1 MFLDHHRVVVV
12 VVVKEEEVE
21 RYYGADVRCIVSFA
35 LQINFFW
42 KFKQGDTTVGDGW
55 RR

>member
-1 MFLDHHRVVVV
+1 MNDPQPWTSILCWDVMFLDHHVVVVV

-35 LQINFFW
+35 LQHI
-42 KFKQGDTTVGDGW
+42 KY
-55 RR
+55 